1 MANTRDAKIA
11 YFKSSELESEA
22 CLSLPLPVHN
32 VQKRES
38 KVSFLLHKHYRAYKK
53 TLHFTFH
60 LGCHSKS
67 TLGSSQA
74 SMHLEP

>member
-38 KVSFLLHKHYRAYKK
+38 KVSFLLHKHSRLASLEHIRKHSIS
-53 TLHFTFH
+53 LFT
-60 LGCHSKS
+60 
-67 TLGSSQA
+67 
-74 SMHLEP
+74 